1 MAGSGERSHL
11 MFPGPSNVGIAM
23 QQKQQRPRS
32 LFEKG
37 EFDPV
42 GDDASFLHFSFL
54 IPVSIEVVL
63 RATFRS
69 FRAASDSAAKSVV
82 VEIMLKPGA
91 ARRAKR
97 LAEESTAAPISA
109 CFAAATIVATARSN
123 ASCPSLSPGGRPSAT
138 DMSYGPMNR
147 APTPGVAAIA
157 STLAKA
163 SAVSIIRITSVRL
176 FASRK
181 YDPPSRR
188 PTRMGPKL
196 RRPFGG

>member
-1 MAGSGERSHL
+1 MEGAVYLFWRAWRDKALLNRAGMRNRHDHCTPHQFGKGREESIGHCRTPVLPPDVRPAVRGQDLDEGLEVERQGRPVVIASCGNLRWRMAAQERCNHPMAGSGERSHL
-11 MFPGPSNVGIAM
+11 MFPGPSIVGIAV

-82 VEIMLKPGA
+82 VEIMLKP
-91 ARRAKR
+91 
-97 LAEESTAAPISA
+97 
-109 CFAAATIVATARSN
+109 
-123 ASCPSLSPGGRPSAT
+123 
-138 DMSYGPMNR
+138 
-147 APTPGVAAIA
+147 
-157 STLAKA
+157 
-163 SAVSIIRITSVRL
+163 
-176 FASRK
+176 
-181 YDPPSRR
+181 
-188 PTRMGPKL
+188 
-196 RRPFGG
+196 